1 MTMARR
7 HAAQPAESEVGH
19 HNLPSCGA
27 AAAAMACECE
37 ALLWCAKKAT
47 FSDYRSC
54 SVFYDPKF
62 RGFCMYL

>member
-37 ALLWCAKKAT
+37 ALLASIWCAKQAK
-47 FSDYRSC
+47 SDL
-54 SVFYDPKF
+54 FYSTD
-62 RGFCMYL
+62 LH